1 MAENPLNSK
10 QVSRGSARGAMLALV
25 GCVALSLGAGTAAT
39 AGSAAD
45 DGRLVVAQS
54 TAGLPVRA
62 GSWGGKVRAG
72 PGQQYQHID
81 GLSEGEDVMLLENT
95 GVMMGDYPWFKIQF
109 KNGRVG
115 YKWGGILC
123 AKGVPVQGIFQSCPG
138 WENTN
143 QQGNTTQVTPTA
155 TTVNYSCEE
164 GIPLIVRYEN
174 TAETSIAFFSHDSFP
189 EVRLDQVVSGSGSR
203 YSNGY
208 YTLSAKGADAILEW
222 EGTQSFCREVN

>member
-1 MAENPLNSK
+1 MLWLN
-10 QVSRGSARGAMLALV
+10 
-25 GCVALSLGAGTAAT
+25 AGTAAT
-39 AGSAAD
+39 AESAIT
-45 DGRLVVAQS
+45 DGRIVVAQS

-81 GLSEGEDVMLLENT
+81 GLSEGEDVTLLENT
-95 GVMMGDYPWFKIQF
+95 GVMKDGYPWFKIQF

-123 AKGVPVQGIFQSCPG
+123 AKGVPVQGIYQSCPG
-138 WENTN
+138 WENAS
-143 QQGNTTQVTPTA
+143 QQGNTTQVAPA
-155 TTVNYSCEE
+155 VTTVNYSCEE

-174 TAETSIAFFSHDSFP
+174 TAQTSSAYFSHDSFP
-189 EVRLDQVVSGSGSR
+189 EVRLDQVVSGSGSQ

-222 EGTQSFCREVN
+222 EGTQSFCREVQ

>member
-1 MAENPLNSK
+1 MAVLALA
-10 QVSRGSARGAMLALV
+10 GCAMLAL
-25 GCVALSLGAGTAAT
+25 GTGSETAT
-39 AGSAAD
+39 ARSDTD

-72 PGQQYQHID
+72 PGQEYRHID
-81 GLSEGEDVMLLENT
+81 GLSEGEDVTLLENT
-95 GVMMGDYPWFKIQF
+95 GVMMNGYPWFKIQF

-123 AKGVPVQGIFQSCPG
+123 AKAVPVQGVYQSCPG
-138 WENTN
+138 WENTT
-143 QQGNTTQVTPTA
+143 QQGNTTQVAPDI

-164 GIPLIVRYEN
+164 GIPLVVRYEN
-174 TAETSIAFFSHDSFP
+174 SANNSIAYFSHDSFP
-189 EVRLDQVVSGSGSR
+189 EVRLDEAVSGSGAR

-208 YTLSAKGADAILEW
+208 YTLSTKGADAILEW
-222 EGTQSFCREVN
+222 EGTQSFCREVQ